1 MVVVGCGPAVG
12 GFGLVV
18 AGGWGLTVVCDSG

>member
-1 MVVVGCGPAVG
+1 MSSEMF

-18 AGGWGLTVVCDSG
+18 AGLKRFAL